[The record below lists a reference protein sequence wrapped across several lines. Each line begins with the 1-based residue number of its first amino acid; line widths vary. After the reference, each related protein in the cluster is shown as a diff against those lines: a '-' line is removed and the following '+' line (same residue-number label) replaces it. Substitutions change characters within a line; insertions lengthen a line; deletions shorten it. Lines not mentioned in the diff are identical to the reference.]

1 MLEAYHTAARD
12 RTIVWLEDAVTGVRW
27 GRGGRYRAG
36 AVLVAAV
43 FRHHDNRK
51 GSPLLHDHALVSVK
65 VRRPDGRWGNLDTGK
80 VFRHVVAAGTLYQ
93 LLLAEEVTERLGLA
107 WEPRVVTE
115 GLRPVMEI
123 AGIPHELIAW
133 QGTRRRDITDYT
145 DSLID
150 QYETK
155 YGHQPGERASYAL
168 ARWAAEATRPPKV
181 LRPLPVLRAR
191 WRASAIR
198 RVGEQL
204 VDGLLRLARTAASAI
219 MARVRPHVDVDLAAV
234 DVAAVVYVMCG
245 AFGRRHPPAE
255 ARRHLAQSLRGRRHE
270 PGLDDRIADTAL
282 SGGG

>member
-1 MLEAYHTAARD
+1 MLEACHTAARD

-145 DSLID
+145 D
-150 QYETK
+150 
-155 YGHQPGERASYAL
+155 
-168 ARWAAEATRPPKV
+168 WAAPRTRPGRQDRGHRLVWWGVMLSQVREFLP
-181 LRPLPVLRAR
+181 RPAM
-191 WRASAIR
+191 SAW
-198 RVGEQL
+198 
-204 VDGLLRLARTAASAI
+204 
-219 MARVRPHVDVDLAAV
+219 
-234 DVAAVVYVMCG
+234 
-245 AFGRRHPPAE
+245 
-255 ARRHLAQSLRGRRHE
+255 
-270 PGLDDRIADTAL
+270 
-282 SGGG
+282 